1 MSGYMHIARGNNI
14 CSIATYNYYPTVTV
28 TGSTTNAPVTTTTSK
43 PVTATTTSVKP
54 VTTTTTKPVNT
65 TCTNGSGYY
74 LVPNSGCQK
83 YYYCSDSIARYAIAN
98 VCGTGNILNQ
108 DAQTC
113 VSSTSTCVS
122 TTGICMKG
130 SAWYNYPGCGSVYYC
145 TRTVT
150 QFSTPTGALFNPS
163 TKSFVSSSSSSF
175 KCPF

>member
-28 TGSTTNAPVTTTTSK
+28 TGSTTNAPVTTTTIKPVTATTTSVKPVTTTTIK

-83 YYYCSDSIARYAIAN
+83 YYYCSDSI
-98 VCGTGNILNQ
+98 GTNNLSYICASGYIIDQVNQYCIPNTSNYVTSSGNCING
-108 DAQTC
+108 
-113 VSSTSTCVS
+113 SS
-122 TTGICMKG
+122 
-130 SAWYNYPGCGSVYYC
+130 WYNYPGCTIYYC
-145 TRTVT
+145 CILY
-150 QFSTPTGALFNPS
+150 Q
-163 TKSFVSSSSSSF
+163 
-175 KCPF
+175 